1 MSRDED
7 ANTIQTQL
15 QILTAVV
22 KLFLKKPDQAQGLVT
37 KVLQAATA
45 DNDNP
50 DIRDRAYVYWRLL
63 SSDPQITKV
72 CGVYD
77 KRIVTII
84 NVTQEIVLSDKP
96 PITSTIRS
104 LPPQLLENL
113 LTELST
119 LASVYHKPP
128 EAFLGQGR
136 FGAEAMQRAAIEEQQ
151 EEARENPIAA
161 AAAAVAA
168 GGQAPA
174 NVENLLDIDFDGS
187 APASMQK
194 QPTPGTSGLEGLAGT
209 PQRVAS
215 PVGNAAQPQSNMD
228 DLLGLFGDG
237 GGAGAGAAA
246 PGGQMSNDDIMNGFA
261 SMSMETSQPPPASQQ
276 LGSGQQGKKSNQ
288 DLLDL
293 F

>member
-1 MSRDED
+1 M
-7 ANTIQTQL
+7 
-15 QILTAVV
+15 
-22 KLFLKKPDQAQGLVT
+22 
-37 KVLQAATA
+37 
-45 DNDNP
+45 
-50 DIRDRAYVYWRLL
+50 
-63 SSDPQITKV
+63 
-72 CGVYD
+72 
-77 KRIVTII
+77 
-84 NVTQEIVLSDKP
+84 LSDKP

-104 LPPQLLENL
+104 LPPQLLETL

-174 NVENLLDIDFDGS
+174 NIENLLDIDFDGS

-215 PVGNAAQPQSNMD
+215 PVGNAGQPQSNMD

-237 GGAGAGAAA
+237 GGGGGGAPASAASA
-246 PGGQMSNDDIMNGFA
+246 GQMSNDDIMNGFA

-276 LGSGQQGKKSNQ
+276 LASGQQSKKSNQ

>member
-1 MSRDED
+1 M
-7 ANTIQTQL
+7 
-15 QILTAVV
+15 
-22 KLFLKKPDQAQGLVT
+22 
-37 KVLQAATA
+37 
-45 DNDNP
+45 
-50 DIRDRAYVYWRLL
+50 
-63 SSDPQITKV
+63 
-72 CGVYD
+72 
-77 KRIVTII
+77 
-84 NVTQEIVLSDKP
+84 LSDKP

-104 LPPQLLENL
+104 LPPQLLETL

-161 AAAAVAA
+161 AAAAAA
-168 GGQAPA
+168 ASGQAPT
-174 NVENLLDIDFDGS
+174 NLENLLDIDFDGS

-194 QPTPGTSGLEGLAGT
+194 PPHQGESGLEGLAGT

-215 PVGNAAQPQSNMD
+215 PATNTQPQSNMD

-237 GGAGAGAAA
+237 GGGGVAPPAAGA
-246 PGGQMSNDDIMNGFA
+246 QLSNDDIMNGFA
-261 SMSMETSQPPPASQQ
+261 SMSVQNTQPPPSTQQ
-276 LGSGQQGKKSNQ
+276 LSGEPSKKTNQ